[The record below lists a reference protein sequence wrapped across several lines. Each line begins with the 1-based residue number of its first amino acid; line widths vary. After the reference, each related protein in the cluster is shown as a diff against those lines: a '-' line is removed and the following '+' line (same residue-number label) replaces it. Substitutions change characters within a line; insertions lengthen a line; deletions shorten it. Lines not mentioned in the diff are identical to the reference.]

1 MKMWFEQMMCATYN
15 LWLCPF
21 IAIIIFI
28 FIFAFSAISTNYASV
43 CSVYRLGLY
52 ASSVF
57 HFIFKCLPTLS
68 LSITIE
74 GLYVVVVLSFIIAK
88 SFLVNTALQHNSNV
102 PLRHFSI
109 DRRYRGWFVQRSY
122 SKFSISSNRECF
134 APNYCPSA
142 QNSFP
147 ENWSAHLICTLY
159 GDWNIITILLC
170 ENTYTTCKP
179 CVPNLIVLVCV
190 FLAEISAKQLR

>member
-1 MKMWFEQMMCATYN
+1 MLLIIYGYVHSLLSSFSYSF
-15 LWLCPF
+15 LPF
-21 IAIIIFI
+21 RLYQPIMHR
-28 FIFAFSAISTNYASV
+28 FARSIVWV
-43 CSVYRLGLY
+43 CTY

-142 QNSFP
+142 QNSFR
-147 ENWSAHLICTLY
+147 EN
-159 GDWNIITILLC
+159 
-170 ENTYTTCKP
+170 
-179 CVPNLIVLVCV
+179 
-190 FLAEISAKQLR
+190 